1 VRSITFVHDIAP
13 DPTHKGYLGTAW
25 GLFAF
30 ALLATFVSYL
40 TSQGVLLKRI
50 NDEDAGLEWGKSF
63 LGWATTGLNI
73 LAAIGVVGGFVC
85 LVRFALYN
93 L

>member
-1 VRSITFVHDIAP
+1 MGISWT
-13 DPTHKGYLGTAW
+13 
-25 GLFAF
+25 LFAI

-50 NDEDAGLEWGKSF
+50 NDEDAGADWGRSF
-63 LGWATTGLNI
+63 LGIATAGLNI
-73 LAAIGVVGGFVC
+73 LAAIGVVGGFVF
-85 LVRFALYN
+85 LVLFALYN